1 MNIQEDPIY
10 AGVSGVPKD
19 VGEIDFGSGVI
30 LRPTFAHLMAPF
42 LLAFAPAPP
51 NSHHPGPWA
60 AVNGG
65 LGLDIHAELYIPDSF
80 SPPNFFDR
88 LNTVWWITSLLRLAL
103 SPQIHVPVISNEPFH
118 EISKDSKNARIL
130 PVEAF
135 THRYHGSLYE
145 PKNVDESISWVV
157 RTWKEGQGLMRD
169 SRFNDTYQALDSIWC
184 VPSPSLALVT
194 LWGALENLFSPSKQE
209 LRFRV
214 SANIA
219 SYLEAPGNGRLD
231 LQKRLLKLY
240 DSRSG
245 AAHGANKDVTEA
257 LAETKDIT
265 RRVLYKIFETRNIP
279 TKEDLERELFGV
291 TNN

>member
-1 MNIQEDPIY
+1 MNPQEEPIY
-10 AGVSGVPKD
+10 AGVAGIPEQI
-19 VGEIDFGSGVI
+19 GEIDFGSGVI

-65 LGLDIHAELYIPDSF
+65 LGLDIHAELHIPTTF
-80 SPPNFFDR
+80 APPNFFDR

-103 SPQIHVPVISNEPFH
+103 SPQIHVPVITNQPFQDV
-118 EISKDSKNARIL
+118 SKDSKNAQIL

-135 THRYHGSLYE
+135 SRRYHGSLYE
-145 PKNVDESISWVV
+145 PQNIDESIAWVV
-157 RTWKEGQGLMRD
+157 RTWQKAQGLMRD
-169 SRFNDTYQALDSIWC
+169 TRFNDTYQALDTIWR

-219 SYLEAPGNGRLD
+219 SYLEPPGDSRLE

-240 DSRSG
+240 DARSG
-245 AAHGANKDVTEA
+245 AAHGANKNVSDALVATQEVT
-257 LAETKDIT
+257 
-265 RRVLYKIFETRNIP
+265 RSVLYKIFESLHIP
-279 TKEDLERELFGV
+279 TKEDLERELFGA
-291 TNN
+291 TNT